1 MTLIFFTLNTSL
13 VTIITWRFESDAVL
27 KNFFFSVSIS
37 HKKNK
42 NNCDDMII
50 SVFLPKDFKD
60 ANKTLITSM
69 YKTTRVHKVISRD
82 DVLT

>member
-13 VTIITWRFESDAVL
+13 VTIITWRFESDKVL
-27 KNFFFSVSIS
+27 KNFFFPVSIR

-82 DVLT
+82 VLT

>member
-27 KNFFFSVSIS
+27 KLFFPVSIR

-82 DVLT
+82 VLT